1 LRPGEGPCNI
11 GGGGDGG
18 QTAGNGGKQDL
29 RSYVLPM
36 ALCFIVGLLH
46 FAAINWTNVPPD

>member
-1 LRPGEGPCNI
+1 MVAR
-11 GGGGDGG
+11 
-18 QTAGNGGKQDL
+18 QQATGGKQDW